1 MPTTGNG
8 GLQGTAG
15 GLRDRVAIVT
25 GAGDGIGL
33 GIARRFA
40 REGATV
46 VIAELDETTGAAAAA
61 GIESQL
67 GGRSLFVPTDVTDR
81 AAVEAVVD
89 RTIEEFGA
97 VDVLVNNAWGGGS
110 MVRLEHSTDEQMEHG
125 LRMAFWAAYWSML
138 RCFPHMRDAGGGSI
152 INICSLNG
160 VNAHPFTPEYN
171 VGKEALRTLTRT
183 AAREWARH
191 GIRANAIC
199 PGAATATYR
208 AVEQAMPDMIA
219 EILSQVPMGYM
230 GDPERDIGGVAYFL
244 ASDDSRYLTGNT
256 LFADGG
262 GHINGV
268 PWAPD
273 LPD

>member
-1 MPTTGNG
+1 MS
-8 GLQGTAG
+8 GLEGK
-15 GLRDRVAIVT
+15 VAVVT

-40 REGATV
+40 RDGAAV
-46 VIAELDETTGAAAAA
+46 VIAEVDETTGAAAAEA
-61 GIESQL
+61 IEREL
-67 GGRSLFVPTDVTDR
+67 GGRARFVATDVSDQH
-81 AAVEAVVD
+81 AVEAMIDLTVAELG
-89 RTIEEFGA
+89 RL
-97 VDVLVNNAWGGGS
+97 DVLVNNAWGGGS
-110 MVRLEHSTDEQMEHG
+110 MVRLEHSTDAQMEHG
-125 LRMAFWAAYWSML
+125 LRLACFAAYWSM
-138 RCFPHMRDAGGGSI
+138 RRAFPAMRDAGGGSI

-160 VNAHPFTPEYN
+160 VNAHPFTAEYN

-191 GIRANAIC
+191 GIRANVIC

-208 AVEQAMPDMIA
+208 SVEAAMPEMIA
-219 EILSQVPMGYM
+219 QILQQVPMGYM
-230 GDPERDIGGVAYFL
+230 GDPERDIAGVAAFL
-244 ASDDSRYLTGNT
+244 AGDDSRYLTGNT
-256 LFADGG
+256 LFVDGG

>member
-1 MPTTGNG
+1 MA
-8 GLQGTAG
+8 GLDGK
-15 GLRDRVAIVT
+15 VAVVT
-25 GAGDGIGL
+25 GAGEGIGL

-40 REGATV
+40 RDGATV
-46 VIAELDETTGAAAAA
+46 VIAEVNETSGRQAAST
-61 GIESQL
+61 IVEEL
-67 GGRSLFVPTDVTDR
+67 GGSATFVATDVTDR
-81 AAVEAVVD
+81 ASVEAMID
-89 RTIEEFGA
+89 ATIGA
-97 VDVLVNNAWGGGS
+97 HGRVDVLVNNAWGGGS
-110 MVRLEHSTDEQMEHG
+110 MVRLEHSTEAQMEHG
-125 LRMAFWAAYWSML
+125 LRMAFFAAYWSML
-138 RCFPHMRDAGGGSI
+138 RCFPAMRDVGGGSI

-191 GIRANAIC
+191 AIRANVIC

-208 AVEQAMPDMIA
+208 AVEQAMPEMIA
-219 EILSQVPMGYM
+219 DILKQVPMGYM
-230 GDPERDIGGVAYFL
+230 GDPERDIGGVAAFL
-244 ASDDSRYLTGNT
+244 AGDDSRYVTGNT

>member
-1 MPTTGNG
+1 MDETDRSGR
-8 GLQGTAG
+8 LAG
-15 GLRDRVAIVT
+15 KVAVVT

-46 VIAELDETTGAAAAA
+46 VVAEVDEATGAAAAEA
-61 GIESQL
+61 IEQEL
-67 GGRSLFVPTDVTDR
+67 GGTARFLATDVTDK
-81 AAVEAVVD
+81 AAVEAMIDATVA
-89 RTIEEFGA
+89 EFGRL
-97 VDVLVNNAWGGGS
+97 DVLVNNAWGGGS
-110 MVRLEHSTDEQMEHG
+110 MVRLEHSTDAQMDHG
-125 LRMAFWAAYWSML
+125 LHMAFWAAYWSMQ
-138 RCFPHMRDAGGGSI
+138 RAFPHLRDGGGGSI

-171 VGKEALRTLTRT
+171 VGKEALRSLTRT

-191 GIRANAIC
+191 AIRANVIC
-199 PGAATATYR
+199 PGAATATYK
-208 AVEQAMPDMIA
+208 AVAESMPEMIA
-219 EILSQVPMGYM
+219 DILTQVPMGYM

>member
-1 MPTTGNG
+1 MG
-8 GLQGTAG
+8 GLDG
-15 GLRDRVAIVT
+15 RVAIVT
-25 GAGDGIGL
+25 GAGEGIGL

-40 REGATV
+40 LEGATV
-46 VIAELDETTGAAAAA
+46 VVAEVNSATGAAAANA
-61 GIESQL
+61 IVDEL
-67 GGRSLFVPTDVTDR
+67 GGQASFVPTDVTDR
-81 AAVEAVVD
+81 ASVEAMVD
-89 RTIEEFGA
+89 GTLDAHGR
-97 VDVLVNNAWGGGS
+97 VDVLVNNAWGGGA
-110 MVRLEHSTDEQMEHG
+110 MVRLEHSTEAQMDHG
-125 LRMAFWAAYWSML
+125 LRMAFYAAYWSML
-138 RCFPHMRDAGGGSI
+138 RCFPAMRDARAGSI

-191 GIRANAIC
+191 GIRANVIC
-199 PGAATATYR
+199 PGAATATYK
-208 AVEQAMPDMIA
+208 AVEAAMPDMIA
-219 EILSQVPMGYM
+219 TILEQVPMGYM
-230 GDPERDIGGVAYFL
+230 GEPERDIGGVAYFL

>member
-1 MPTTGNG
+1 MQR
-8 GLQGTAG
+8 LS
-15 GLRDRVAIVT
+15 DKVAIIT

-46 VIAELDETTGAAAAA
+46 VIAELHEINGRAAAAS
-61 GIESQL
+61 IESEL
-67 GGRSLFVPTDVTDR
+67 GGRALFLHTDVTDK
-81 AAVEAVVD
+81 AAVESMVD
-89 RTIEEFGA
+89 TTVAEFGA

-125 LRMAFWAAYWSML
+125 LRMAFWAAYWSMQ
-138 RCFPHMRDAGGGSI
+138 RAFPVMKAAGGGSI

-171 VGKEALRTLTRT
+171 VGKEALRSLTRT

-191 GIRANAIC
+191 AIRANVIC
-199 PGAATATYR
+199 PGAATATYK
-208 AVEQAMPDMIA
+208 AVAEAMPEMIA
-219 EILSQVPMGYM
+219 DILTQVPMGYM
-230 GDPERDIGGVAYFL
+230 GDPESDIGGVAYFL
-244 ASDDSRYLTGNT
+244 ASDDSKYLTGNT

>member
-1 MPTTGNG
+1 MV
-8 GLQGTAG
+8 ASSAA

-46 VIAELDETTGAAAAA
+46 VIAEIDQASGAAAAA
-61 GIESQL
+61 GIERDL
-67 GGRSLFVPTDVTDR
+67 GGRSRFLPTDVTDR
-81 AAVEAVVD
+81 DAVEAMVD
-89 RTIEEFGA
+89 RTIDEFGA
-97 VDVLVNNAWGGGS
+97 VHVLVNNAWGGGS
-110 MVRLEHSTDEQMEHG
+110 MVRLEHSTDAQMEHG

-138 RCFPHMRDAGGGSI
+138 RCFPIMRDQGGGSI

-191 GIRANAIC
+191 SIRANVIC

-208 AVEQAMPDMIA
+208 AVEEAMPEMIA
-219 EILSQVPMGYM
+219 EVLAQVPMGYM
-230 GDPERDIGGVAYFL
+230 GDPEEDIGGVAYFL
-244 ASDDSRYLTGNT
+244 ASDDSRYVTGNT

-268 PWAPD
+268 PWAPE

>member
-1 MPTTGNG
+1 MSTSNGG
-8 GLQGTAG
+8 GLQ
-15 GLRDRVAIVT
+15 DRVAIVT
-25 GAGDGIGL
+25 GGGDGIGL

-46 VIAELDETTGAAAAA
+46 VIAEIDESTGAAAAET
-61 GIESQL
+61 IEREL
-67 GGRSLFVPTDVTDR
+67 GGRCLFVPTDVTDR
-81 AAVEAVVD
+81 DAVEAVVD
-89 RTIEEFGA
+89 RTVADFGG
-97 VDVLVNNAWGGGS
+97 VHVLVNNAWGGGS

-125 LRMAFWAAYWSML
+125 LRMAFWAAYWSMQ
-138 RCFPHMRDAGGGSI
+138 RCFPHLRDAGGGSI

-171 VGKEALRTLTRT
+171 VGKEALRSLTRT

-191 GIRANAIC
+191 SIRANVIC

-208 AVEQAMPDMIA
+208 AVEQAMPEMIA
-219 EILSQVPMGYM
+219 EILTQVPMGRM
-230 GDPERDIGGVAYFL
+230 GDPEDDIGGVAYFL
-244 ASDDSRYLTGNT
+244 ACDDSRYLTGNT

>member
-1 MPTTGNG
+1 MQRLSGK
-8 GLQGTAG
+8 
-15 GLRDRVAIVT
+15 VAVVT

-46 VIAELDETTGAAAAA
+46 VIAEVNESTGSAAAATIREELD
-61 GIESQL
+61 GTT
-67 GGRSLFVPTDVTDR
+67 LFLPTDVTDK
-81 AAVEAVVD
+81 AAVETMIDTTVA
-89 RTIEEFGA
+89 EFGT
-97 VDVLVNNAWGGGS
+97 VDILVNNAWGGGS
-110 MVRLEHSTDEQMEHG
+110 MVRLEHSTDEQMDHG
-125 LRMAFWAAYWSML
+125 LHMAFWAAYWSMQ
-138 RCFPHMRDAGGGSI
+138 RSFPIMRDAGGGSI

-171 VGKEALRTLTRT
+171 VGKEALRSLTRT

-191 GIRANAIC
+191 SIRANVIC
-199 PGAATATYR
+199 PGAATATYK
-208 AVEQAMPDMIA
+208 AVAEAMPEMIA
-219 EILSQVPMGYM
+219 DILTQVPMGYM
-230 GDPERDIGGVAYFL
+230 GDPESDIGGVAYFL
-244 ASDDSRYLTGNT
+244 ASDDSKYLTGNT

>member
-1 MPTTGNG
+1 MSTLDGK
-8 GLQGTAG
+8 
-15 GLRDRVAIVT
+15 VAVVT
-25 GAGDGIGL
+25 GAGEGIGL

-40 REGATV
+40 RDGAVV
-46 VIAELDETTGAAAAA
+46 VIAEVNSATGQAAAEALSS
-61 GIESQL
+61 EL
-67 GGRSLFVPTDVTDR
+67 GATARFIATDVTDR
-81 AAVEAVVD
+81 DAVESMIDEIVG
-89 RTIEEFGA
+89 EFGR

-110 MVRLEHSTDEQMEHG
+110 MVRLEHSTDEQMDHG
-125 LRMAFWAAYWSML
+125 LHMAFWAAYWSML
-138 RCFPHMRDAGGGSI
+138 RRFPVMRDAGGGSI

-160 VNAHPFTPEYN
+160 VNAHPFTPAYN

-191 GIRANAIC
+191 SIRANVIC

-208 AVEQAMPDMIA
+208 AVEATMPEMIA
-219 EILSQVPMGYM
+219 QVLAQVPMGFM
-230 GDPERDIGGVAYFL
+230 GDPERDIGGVAAFL
-244 ASDDSRYLTGNT
+244 AGEDSRYVTGNT

>member
-1 MPTTGNG
+1 MAALEGK
-8 GLQGTAG
+8 
-15 GLRDRVAIVT
+15 VAVVT
-25 GAGDGIGL
+25 GAGEGIGL

-46 VIAELDETTGAAAAA
+46 VVAEVNQATGTAAVA
-61 GIESQL
+61 GIVDEL
-67 GGRSLFVPTDVTDR
+67 GGSARFVATDVTDR
-81 AAVEAVVD
+81 VSVEAMVD
-89 RTIEEFGA
+89 DTIERHGR

-110 MVRLEHSTDEQMEHG
+110 MVRLEHSTEEQMEHG
-125 LRMAFWAAYWSML
+125 LRMAFFAAYWSML
-138 RCFPHMRDAGGGSI
+138 RCFPSMRDNGGGSI

-191 GIRANAIC
+191 AIRANVIC

-208 AVEQAMPDMIA
+208 AVEQAMPEMIA
-219 EILSQVPMGYM
+219 QILQQVPMGYM
-230 GDPERDIGGVAYFL
+230 GDPERDIGGVAAFL
-244 ASDDSRYLTGNT
+244 AGDDSRYLTGNT

>member
-1 MPTTGNG
+1 MG
-8 GLQGTAG
+8 GLDGK
-15 GLRDRVAIVT
+15 VAIVT
-25 GAGDGIGL
+25 GAGEGIGL

-40 REGATV
+40 REGAEV
-46 VIAELDETTGAAAAA
+46 VVAELDERTGAAAAE
-61 GIESQL
+61 GIRRDL
-67 GGRSLFVPTDVTDR
+67 GGRARFVATDVTDR
-81 AAVEAVVD
+81 AAVEAMVD
-89 RTIEEFGA
+89 QTLDAHGR

-110 MVRLEHSTDEQMEHG
+110 MVRLEHSTQEQMDHG
-125 LRMAFWAAYWSML
+125 IRMACFAAYWSML
-138 RCFPHMRDAGGGSI
+138 RCFPAMRDGNGGSV

-160 VNAHPFTPEYN
+160 VNAHPFTVEYN

-191 GIRANAIC
+191 GIRANVIC
-199 PGAATATYR
+199 PGAATATYK
-208 AVEQAMPDMIA
+208 AVEQAMPEMIA
-219 EILSQVPMGYM
+219 SILQQVPMGYM
-230 GDPERDIGGVAYFL
+230 GDPERDIAGVAYFL

>member
-1 MPTTGNG
+1 MQGSDSG
-8 GLQGTAG
+8 GLQG
-15 GLRDRVAIVT
+15 RVAIVT
-25 GAGDGIGL
+25 GGGDGIGL

-46 VIAELDETTGAAAAA
+46 VIGEIDEANGSAAADAIQQELGGAA
-61 GIESQL
+61 
-67 GGRSLFVPTDVTDR
+67 LFVPTDVTDR
-81 AAVEAVVD
+81 DAVEALVD
-89 RTIEEFGA
+89 RTVEEFGG
-97 VDVLVNNAWGGGS
+97 VHVLVNNAWGGGA
-110 MVRLEHSTDEQMEHG
+110 MVRLEHSTEEQMTHG
-125 LRMAFWAAYWSML
+125 LTMAFYAAYWSMQ
-138 RCFPHMRDAGGGSI
+138 RAFPHLRDGGGGSI

-171 VGKEALRTLTRT
+171 VGKEALRALTRT

-208 AVEQAMPDMIA
+208 AVEEAMPEMIA
-219 EILSQVPMGYM
+219 DILTQVPMGYM
-230 GDPERDIGGVAYFL
+230 GDPERDIGGVAAFP
-244 ASDDSRYLTGNT
+244 AGDDSRYLTGNT

>member
-1 MPTTGNG
+1 MTGLG
-8 GLQGTAG
+8 GK
-15 GLRDRVAIVT
+15 VAVVT
-25 GAGDGIGL
+25 GAGEGIGL
-33 GIARRFA
+33 GIARRLA

-46 VIAELDETTGAAAAA
+46 VIAEVNEGTGRAAVAAIADE
-61 GIESQL
+61 L
-67 GGRSLFVPTDVTDR
+67 GGTATFVATDVTDR
-81 AAVEAVVD
+81 DSVEAMIDV
-89 RTIEEFGA
+89 TIGTHGA
-97 VDVLVNNAWGGGS
+97 VHILVNNAWGGGS
-110 MVRLEHSTDEQMEHG
+110 MVRLEHSTEAQMEHG
-125 LRMAFWAAYWSML
+125 LRMAFYAAYWSMQ
-138 RCFPHMRDAGGGSI
+138 RCFPVMRDAGGGSI

-160 VNAHPFTPEYN
+160 VNAHPFTPGYN

-191 GIRANAIC
+191 GIRANVIC

-208 AVEQAMPDMIA
+208 AVEAAMPELIA
-219 EILSQVPMGYM
+219 KVLEQVPMGYM
-230 GDPERDIGGVAYFL
+230 GDPERDIGGVAAFL
-244 ASDDSRYLTGNT
+244 AGDDSRYVTGNT

>member
-1 MPTTGNG
+1 MA
-8 GLQGTAG
+8 GLQ
-15 GLRDRVAIVT
+15 DRVAIVT

-46 VIAELDETTGAAAAA
+46 VIAEVDEETGSAAAVA
-61 GIESQL
+61 IVDEL
-67 GGRSLFVPTDVTDR
+67 GGEARFVPTDVTDR
-81 AAVEAVVD
+81 ASVEAMVD
-89 RTIEEFGA
+89 ATIEAFGR

-110 MVRLEHSTDEQMEHG
+110 MVRLEHSTEAQMDHG
-125 LRMAFWAAYWSML
+125 LTMAFKAAYWSML
-138 RCFPHMRDAGGGSI
+138 RCFPVMRDAGGGSI

-191 GIRANAIC
+191 AIRANVIC

-208 AVEQAMPDMIA
+208 AVEQAMPEMIA
-219 EILSQVPMGYM
+219 QILQQVPMGYM
-230 GDPERDIGGVAYFL
+230 GDPERDIGGVAAFL
-244 ASDDSRYLTGNT
+244 AGDDSRYLTGNT

>member
-1 MPTTGNG
+1 MA
-8 GLQGTAG
+8 GLEG
-15 GLRDRVAIVT
+15 RVAVVT

-40 REGATV
+40 REGAAV
-46 VIAELDETTGAAAAA
+46 VIAEVNEVTGQAAAAA
-61 GIESQL
+61 ITDEL
-67 GGRSLFVPTDVTDR
+67 GGRARFIATDVTDR
-81 AAVEAVVD
+81 ASVEAMID
-89 RTIEEFGA
+89 DTIASHGRL
-97 VDVLVNNAWGGGS
+97 DVLVNNAWGGGS
-110 MVRLEHSTDEQMEHG
+110 MVRLEHSTEAQMEHG
-125 LRMAFWAAYWSML
+125 LRMAFYAAYWSML
-138 RCFPHMRDAGGGSI
+138 RCFPVMRDAGGGSI

-191 GIRANAIC
+191 AIRANVIC

-208 AVEQAMPDMIA
+208 AVEQAMPEMIA
-219 EILSQVPMGYM
+219 DILQQVPMGYM